1 MLWIQMIV
9 LLIFASITLIFF
21 LRYIL
26 TRHYANVTSRLEE
39 LTKDYSNKQADL
51 DKRFRQTKQEYQDI
65 IIKAKKEAT
74 ELREKTVR
82 EANAEKERIINEA
95 RQRSEDMVDQAERTC
110 EFLKKEIEQ
119 RIDQGALS
127 KACELLQASIPE
139 DFRKELHEFWMKDA
153 SKTEFQIG
161 RLNLPKDIKEAKVV
175 SAFPLTKQI
184 RDDLHEKLKKKL
196 GVSVDL
202 KEEVDPQLVA
212 GLVVTIGSVVIDA
225 SLRYKIQSAA
235 NA

>member
-1 MLWIQMIV
+1 MPWAQIVV

-26 TRHYANVTSRLEE
+26 TQHYANVTRRLEE
-39 LTKDYSNKQADL
+39 LTKDYANKQADL

-74 ELREKTVR
+74 ELREKTIQ

-95 RQRSEDMVDQAERTC
+95 RQRSEDMVGQAERTC

-119 RIDQGALS
+119 RIEQGALN
-127 KACELLQASIPE
+127 KARELLQDSIPE
-139 DFRKELHEFWMKDA
+139 NFRKELHELWMKDA
-153 SKTEFQIG
+153 GKAEFQIG
-161 RLNLPKDIKEAKVV
+161 RLNLPKDVKEVKVS

-184 RDDLHEKLKKKL
+184 REDLQEKLKKKL
-196 GVSVDL
+196 GTSVDL
-202 KEEVDPQLVA
+202 KEEVDPKLVV
-212 GLVVTIGSVVIDA
+212 GLIVTIGSVVIDA